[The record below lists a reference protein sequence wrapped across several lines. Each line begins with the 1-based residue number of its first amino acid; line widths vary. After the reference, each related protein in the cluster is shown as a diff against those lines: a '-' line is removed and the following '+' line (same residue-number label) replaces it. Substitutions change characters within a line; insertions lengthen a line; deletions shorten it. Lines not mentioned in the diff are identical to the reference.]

1 MESYEVLLDK
11 ALKELPAKKTSD
23 IRFEPPVLISAV
35 SGVKTYVSN
44 FDVFCAYIR
53 RDPRQVTKFFL
64 KELAVPG
71 ALEGKRLALQGKFSS
86 RAVSERAEAYV
97 KLFVLCKECGK
108 PDTQLQALERGLYS
122 VKCEACG
129 AKRSVRD

>member
-1 MESYEVLLDK
+1 M
-11 ALKELPAKKTSD
+11 
-23 IRFEPPVLISAV
+23 LISR
-35 SGVKTYVSN
+35 
-44 FDVFCAYIR
+44 FPEEDLREQLR
-53 RDPRQVTKFFL
+53 RVLRVRAPRPEQTKFFL